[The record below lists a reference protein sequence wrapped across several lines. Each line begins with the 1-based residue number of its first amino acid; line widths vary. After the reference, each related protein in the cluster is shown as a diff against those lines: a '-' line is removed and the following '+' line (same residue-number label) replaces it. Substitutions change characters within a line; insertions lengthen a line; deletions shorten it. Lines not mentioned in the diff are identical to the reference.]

1 MKNYSS
7 ILFSGIIVSHLFI
20 GLTTACG
27 QVGMSVGQENSPPA
41 MEEHVPN
48 ELLVKF
54 KEGISSDG
62 IQTIHS
68 QMGTQVIQ
76 VMADGLLYQVAI
88 PASAKL
94 DEVKKSY
101 ESLPEVEYVEVNY
114 VVGIEGESETK

>member
-7 ILFSGIIVSHLFI
+7 ILVMGMVIGHVLI

-27 QVGMSVGQENSPPA
+27 QIGMSVSHEKPSA
-41 MEEHVPN
+41 TMEEHVEN

-54 KEGISSDG
+54 KEGISSQG
-62 IQTIHS
+62 IQTIHA

-76 VMADGLLYQVAI
+76 VMADGLLYQVSL

-94 DEVKKSY
+94 VEIKQSY

-114 VVGIEGESETK
+114 VVGIEGQAGKE